1 MTTLDHATDA
11 LHAASRPALP
21 ARIVVAVSNF
31 VRVLKNRRAFYHLGE
46 MSDHE
51 LADIGLTRADLH
63 VAVDLGTDPT
73 ANLGAVANVRIRCM
87 ESLARQ
93 VA

>member
-1 MTTLDHATDA
+1 MTALDHAIDA

-21 ARIVVAVSNF
+21 ARIVVTVSNF
-31 VRVLKNRRAFYHLGE
+31 VRAIKNRRAFYHLGE

-51 LADIGLTRADLH
+51 LADIGLTRSDLH
-63 VAVDLGTDPT
+63 VAVEFGADPT
-73 ANLGAVANVRIRCM
+73 AHLGAMANARIRRM
-87 ESLARQ
+87 EDLARQ